1 MKPAAATFDKNPA
14 KQADVTAVL
23 TMAGHTL
30 KGIRLNSKELA
41 EGVDYTISGTSV
53 TFLKASLAGLA
64 TGTYNV
70 VFDLSA
76 GTDPVMVLTVV
87 DTSVAK
93 GSIKIQMYNANT
105 SAQSGSLSPKF
116 KIYNNGTT
124 NVKLSDV
131 KIRYYYTINGEI
143 DQNFWCD
150 WSSVGSSNITG
161 TLVKLSAPK
170 KDADYYLEIGFTSG
184 AGSLAAGEYAEIQ
197 IRVTKAN
204 WTNYTQTDD
213 YSFDGTAM
221 NYVDSPKV
229 TGYISNSLKWGI
241 EP

>member
-1 MKPAAATFDKNPA
+1 
-14 KQADVTAVL
+14 
-23 TMAGHTL
+23 
-30 KGIRLNSKELA
+30 
-41 EGVDYTISGTSV
+41 
-53 TFLKASLAGLA
+53 
-64 TGTYNV
+64 
-70 VFDLSA
+70 
-76 GTDPVMVLTVV
+76 MVLTVV

-221 NYVDSPKV
+221 NYVDSLKV
-229 TGYISNSLKWGI
+229 TGYISNSMKWGI

>member
-1 MKPAAATFDKNPA
+1 
-14 KQADVTAVL
+14 
-23 TMAGHTL
+23 
-30 KGIRLNSKELA
+30 
-41 EGVDYTISGTSV
+41 
-53 TFLKASLAGLA
+53 
-64 TGTYNV
+64 
-70 VFDLSA
+70 
-76 GTDPVMVLTVV
+76 MVLTVV

-161 TLVKLSAPK
+161 TFVKLSAPK
-170 KDADYYLEIGFTSG
+170 KDADTIGGWIHIWSRKSG
-184 AGSLAAGEYAEIQ
+184 SR
-197 IRVTKAN
+197 RVC
-204 WTNYTQTDD
+204 
-213 YSFDGTAM
+213 
-221 NYVDSPKV
+221 
-229 TGYISNSLKWGI
+229 
-241 EP
+241 